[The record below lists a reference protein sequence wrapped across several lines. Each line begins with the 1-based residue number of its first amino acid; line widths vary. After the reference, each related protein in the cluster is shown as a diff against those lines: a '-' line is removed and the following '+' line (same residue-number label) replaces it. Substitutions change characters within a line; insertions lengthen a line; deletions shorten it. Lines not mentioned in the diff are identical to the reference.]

1 MRVLFILLALVG
13 WISTQSAETLELR
26 ELLTELKKEL
36 ADEEKIEA
44 KSGKKQMWSILLC
57 TAKRQYLLT
66 CKVSRYC
73 LLALNGSI
81 Q

>member
-1 MRVLFILLALVG
+1 MKVLFILLALVG

-44 KSGKKQMWSILLC
+44 KSGKKHVEYSALHSRK
-57 TAKRQYLLT
+57 AVSAYL
-66 CKVSRYC
+66 
-73 LLALNGSI
+73 
-81 Q
+81 